1 MGAFTWTGSLA
12 TGYSVCEEMSKELRY
27 AAVEQFEIAQFC
39 RRESGFGRKKG
50 DTINITKIKNIAIP
64 TSALLDEHT
73 DIPVDTLT
81 IGTVGIVARE
91 LGRAIEY
98 TSLAQDFARFDVE
111 VPVQRRLRDQLAAVN
126 DGLAGTAFKTT
137 YVCAVPSSSTAVSW
151 DIDGVLNTVAN
162 NNLNVVHCGAIR
174 DQMKSVYKTPYY
186 ESGNYIGLGSTK
198 LLRGIKSDPDFQ
210 AWRYWLRPGDVLF
223 KSEVGTVEQIRW
235 IEVTNT
241 DVLSGTKGVGSV
253 LGEGLVFGEDGVA
266 IAEVET
272 PELRAAIPGGYGR
285 WKGMAWYGVL
295 GYGLI
300 WNATSSA
307 GEARVVYITGTAT

>member
-1 MGAFTWTGSLA
+1 M
-12 TGYSVCEEMSKELRY
+12 
-27 AAVEQFEIAQFC
+27 
-39 RRESGFGRKKG
+39 RKKG
-50 DTINITKIKNIAIP
+50 DTINITKIKNVTVP
-64 TSALLDEHT
+64 TSAVLDEHT

-81 IGTVGIVARE
+81 IGTVGIVAQE

-126 DGLAGTAFKTT
+126 DSLAGTAFKTT
-137 YVCAVPSSSTAVSW
+137 YMIAYPTSTTAVSW
-151 DIDGVLNTVAN
+151 ALTGSATTGQIATN
-162 NNLNVVHCGAIR
+162 NINVVHCGAIR
-174 DQMKSVYKTPYY
+174 DYMKATLKVPYY
-186 ESGNYIGLGSTK
+186 EGGNYIGLGSTK
-198 LLRGIKSDPDFQ
+198 LLRGIKNDPDFQ
-210 AWRYWLRPGDVLF
+210 AWRYWLKPGDVLF
-223 KSEVGTVEQIRW
+223 KSEVGTVEQIKW
-235 IEVTNT
+235 IEITNT